1 MAAQSELFDDL
12 DFPCF
17 FPEIFFPL
25 QPFQTVCALQSS
37 IFTLF
42 IEEGKTASV
51 VFSHNHAYVYA
62 VALLSETLYK
72 SNGIKV
78 IGITI

>member
-1 MAAQSELFDDL
+1 M
-12 DFPCF
+12 F
-17 FPEIFFPL
+17 FPEMFFPL
-25 QPFQTVCALQSS
+25 QPFQTVCALQS
-37 IFTLF
+37 ILNLF

-78 IGITI
+78 IGITICFCFPQLSS